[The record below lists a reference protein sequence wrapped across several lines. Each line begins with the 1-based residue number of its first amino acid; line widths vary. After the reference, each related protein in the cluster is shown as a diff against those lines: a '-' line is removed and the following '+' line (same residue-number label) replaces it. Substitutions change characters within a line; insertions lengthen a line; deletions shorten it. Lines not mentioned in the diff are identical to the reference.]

1 MQILFKQNILKMNQ
15 HNFHSS
21 IIRAYDIRGIYG
33 KTLNDNDAF
42 FVAKSFASFLKKN
55 GKNKIS
61 VACDGRLSSPALKAE
76 LIRGLVESGL
86 EVIDVGLG
94 PTPMLYFSVYH
105 LEMDAGI
112 MVTGSHNPKDH
123 NGFKIMLKERPFYGE
138 DILGLAKIAAEGD
151 FVTGQGSIEEEDI
164 KEEYVDRML
173 SDCILAESES
183 HLLDEVDSFKPQKD
197 LRIAWDNGNGAA
209 GDIMIRLSERIAA
222 EHILLYS
229 DIDGTFPNHHPDPT
243 VPENLVALKKV
254 VIEQACDIGIAF
266 DGDGDR
272 IGVMDNKGEI
282 LWGDQLMVFYARE
295 ILRAKRG
302 STIIADVKASSVLFN
317 EIAKAGG
324 KPLMWKTGHSLVKAK
339 MKETKAPLAGE
350 MSGHIFFADK
360 YYGFDDALYAA
371 IRIINIVAC
380 SKDPLS
386 LMRKTMPQ
394 THSTPEIRIECSEE
408 RKFAI
413 VEELKVNLK
422 QSGVVFNDIDGIRVS
437 ENGGWWLIRASNT
450 QPVLVARCEAKTKKE
465 LQELKKSLKAQLQF
479 CQVEIPKELR

>member
-1 MQILFKQNILKMNQ
+1 MT
-15 HNFHSS
+15 HNFHPS
-21 IIRAYDIRGIYG
+21 ILRAYDIRGIYDE
-33 KTLNDNDAF
+33 TLYDKDAF
-42 FVAKSFASFLKKN
+42 MVGRSFASFLRKNNKK
-55 GKNKIS
+55 KIS

-86 EVIDVGLG
+86 EVTDVGLG
-94 PTPMLYFSVYH
+94 PTPMLYFSVYQ
-105 LEMDAGI
+105 LEQDAGI

-123 NGFKIMLKERPFYGE
+123 NGFKIMLKERPFYGD
-138 DILGLAKIAAEGD
+138 DILGLAKIAADDD
-151 FVTGQGSIEEEDI
+151 FVNEVGVLKSADIEED
-164 KEEYVDRML
+164 YADRIL

-183 HLLDEVDSFKPQKD
+183 HLLDEIDEFKPKKE

-209 GDIMIRLSERIAA
+209 GNVMVRLTERIAS

-243 VPENLVALKKV
+243 VPKNLEALKKV
-254 VIEQACDIGIAF
+254 VIEQQCDIGIAF

-295 ILRAKRG
+295 ILQNRRG
-302 STIIADVKASSVLFN
+302 ATIIADVKASDILFK
-317 EIAKAGG
+317 EISKAGG

-371 IRIINIVAC
+371 IRIINIVAS
-380 SKDPLS
+380 SKESLS
-386 LMRKTMPQ
+386 MMRRSMPQ
-394 THSTPEIRIECSEE
+394 AQSTPEIRIECTEE
-408 RKFAI
+408 RKFQI
-413 VEELKVNLK
+413 VEELKENLK
-422 QSGVVFNDIDGIRVS
+422 KSGIAFNDVDGIRVA
-437 ENGGWWLIRASNT
+437 EKTGWWLIRASNT
-450 QPVLVARCEAKTKKE
+450 QPVLVARAEAGSKKE
-465 LQELKKSLKAQLQF
+465 LEVLKNNLKQHLESCQVTIPQELK
-479 CQVEIPKELR
+479 

>member
-1 MQILFKQNILKMNQ
+1 MT
-15 HNFHSS
+15 HNFHPS
-21 IIRAYDIRGIYG
+21 ILRAYDIRGIYDE
-33 KTLNDNDAF
+33 TLYYKDAF
-42 FVAKSFASFLKKN
+42 MVGRSFASFLRKNNKK
-55 GKNKIS
+55 KIS

-86 EVIDVGLG
+86 EVTDVGLG
-94 PTPMLYFSVYH
+94 PTPMLYFSVYQ
-105 LEMDAGI
+105 LEQDAGI

-123 NGFKIMLKERPFYGE
+123 NGFKIMLKERPFYGD
-138 DILGLAKIAAEGD
+138 DILGLAKIAADDD
-151 FVTGQGSIEEEDI
+151 FVNEVGVLKSADIEED
-164 KEEYVDRML
+164 YADRIL

-183 HLLDEVDSFKPQKD
+183 HLLDEIDEFKPKKE

-209 GDIMIRLSERIAA
+209 GNVMVRLTERIAS

-243 VPENLVALKKV
+243 VPKNLEALKKV
-254 VIEQACDIGIAF
+254 VIEQQCDIGIAF

-295 ILRAKRG
+295 ILQNRRG
-302 STIIADVKASSVLFN
+302 ATIIADVKASDILFK
-317 EIAKAGG
+317 EISKAGG

-371 IRIINIVAC
+371 IRIINIVAS
-380 SKDPLS
+380 SKESLS
-386 LMRKTMPQ
+386 MMRRSMPQ
-394 THSTPEIRIECSEE
+394 AQSTPEIRIECTEE
-408 RKFAI
+408 RKFQI
-413 VEELKVNLK
+413 VEELKENLK
-422 QSGVVFNDIDGIRVS
+422 KSGIAFNDVDGIRVA
-437 ENGGWWLIRASNT
+437 EKTGWWLIRASNT
-450 QPVLVARCEAKTKKE
+450 QPVLVARAEAGSKKE
-465 LQELKKSLKAQLQF
+465 LEVLKNNLKQHLESCQVTIPQELK
-479 CQVEIPKELR
+479 

>member
-1 MQILFKQNILKMNQ
+1 MT
-15 HNFHSS
+15 HNFHPS
-21 IIRAYDIRGIYG
+21 ILRAYDIRGIYDE
-33 KTLNDNDAF
+33 TLYDKDAF
-42 FVAKSFASFLKKN
+42 MVGRSFASFLRKNNKK
-55 GKNKIS
+55 KIS

-86 EVIDVGLG
+86 EVTDVGLG
-94 PTPMLYFSVYH
+94 PTPMLYFSVYQ
-105 LEMDAGI
+105 LEQDAGI
-112 MVTGSHNPKDH
+112 MVTGSHNPKNH
-123 NGFKIMLKERPFYGE
+123 NGFKIMLKDRPFYGD
-138 DILGLAKIAAEGD
+138 DILGLAKIAADGD
-151 FVTGQGSIEEEDI
+151 FVNEVGVLKTADIEED
-164 KEEYVDRML
+164 YADRIL

-183 HLLDEVDSFKPQKD
+183 HLLDEIDEFKPKKE

-209 GDIMIRLSERIAA
+209 GNVMVRLTERIAS

-243 VPENLVALKKV
+243 VPKNLEALKKV
-254 VIEQACDIGIAF
+254 VIEQQCDIGIAF

-295 ILRAKRG
+295 ILQNRRG
-302 STIIADVKASSVLFN
+302 ATIIADVKASDILFK

-371 IRIINIVAC
+371 IRIINILAT
-380 SKDPLS
+380 SKESLS
-386 LMRKTMPQ
+386 MMRRSMPQ
-394 THSTPEIRIECSEE
+394 AQSTPEIRIECTEE
-408 RKFAI
+408 RKFQI
-413 VEELKVNLK
+413 VEELKENLK
-422 QSGVVFNDIDGIRVS
+422 KNGIAFNDVDGIRVA
-437 ENGGWWLIRASNT
+437 EKTGWWLIRASNT
-450 QPVLVARCEAKTKKE
+450 QPVLVARAEASSRKE
-465 LQELKKSLKAQLQF
+465 LEVLKNNLKQHLESCQVTIPQELK
-479 CQVEIPKELR
+479 